1 MAGITI
7 DIRSNV
13 SDLLARLRAASAS
26 VRQELEDALAEQA
39 IAYAQDLRGS
49 GPGAGLTPFDTGR
62 LLMGMNL
69 VQRGLGLVAE
79 NLTEYAEWA
88 HRSGVT
94 TGGYQRDSGA
104 AFRVRFGAELLAR
117 WEGITT
123 RALEGRR

>member
-26 VRQELEDALAEQA
+26 VRRELEEALAEQA

-49 GPGAGLTPFDTGR
+49 GPGVGITPFDTGR

-88 HRSGVT
+88 RKAGRAV
-94 TGGYQRDSGA
+94 GGYDRDSGA